1 MTPQELCKELGGY
14 QNINKLVVEVNGKPQ
29 YLATKKDG
37 KFEYTLLGKRLAD
50 EFNAKKTVGLTE
62 GKPKT
67 TKKKRSRRTKAQMEA
82 AQKVDVSFDESKI
95 NVSSSGQD
103 VDS

>member
-29 YLATKKDG
+29 YLATKQDG

-50 EFNAKKTVGLTE
+50 EFNAKQEVGLDA
-62 GKPKT
+62 KPKRRRA
-67 TKKKRSRRTKAQMEA
+67 KKKKVA
-82 AQKVDVSFDESKI
+82 APAEDPVTTQGLQPPE
-95 NVSSSGQD
+95 